1 MKKLSPVD
9 IPLSEGVIAD
19 DGTMFVILP
28 TLAALE
34 SFWKKHRAEFVYAAE
49 GMPPLFGC
57 ETTFLRPY
65 EWVFGRSSESVAHA
79 FFRWGKTDIGV
90 EYRNIREESP
100 GLWLRWR
107 RDLAVLRRDAI
118 SRGDWSEEFEDDYVS
133 ADTFG
138 GWWQFVNLPDS
149 CGEGSWINPAGGA
162 LEMYDPNIPL
172 PIVERALLGSTFA
185 DWMLEPPDEIQ
196 CHDRASIHDA
206 LDYWRNERAA
216 GRDYYGIE
224 NETDRPR
231 QSPSREKKC
240 ENNVLSFISPTETTK
255 KNKHPA

>member
-138 GWWQFVNLPDS
+138 GWWQFVNLRSAITTTRMGKAWSGTTTILKHRKSNLVDRDRKSARNWPRRGNNS
-149 CGEGSWINPAGGA
+149 
-162 LEMYDPNIPL
+162 
-172 PIVERALLGSTFA
+172 
-185 DWMLEPPDEIQ
+185 
-196 CHDRASIHDA
+196 HDRISCE
-206 LDYWRNERAA
+206 LFSS
-216 GRDYYGIE
+216 GRVWFF
-224 NETDRPR
+224 DRFPG
-231 QSPSREKKC
+231 KT
-240 ENNVLSFISPTETTK
+240 L
-255 KNKHPA
+255 